1 MTSTSQGRQIQMIDR
16 AAERLVLLA
25 VVIQWRAPPAEGQ
38 AEQAR
43 AVPEIARPG
52 APTNVSN
59 IGDPAN
65 DCSGCEDNTINQC
78 CGAEACPGYQ
88 PWTAG
93 GRGAAG
99 GASGGTGL
107 ASDSVATPA
116 PVTSMGGPDGDEEGS
131 SRRREG
137 EMLLLI
143 FFLTIICG
151 MCVFCM
157 VLLLVKWQ

>member
-1 MTSTSQGRQIQMIDR
+1 MSGVPTVDRGGPGRSR
-16 AAERLVLLA
+16 FKLVT
-25 VVIQWRAPPAEGQ
+25 VWIW
-38 AEQAR
+38 
-43 AVPEIARPG
+43 
-52 APTNVSN
+52 
-59 IGDPAN
+59 
-65 DCSGCEDNTINQC
+65 
-78 CGAEACPGYQ
+78 
-88 PWTAG
+88 
-93 GRGAAG
+93 
-99 GASGGTGL
+99 
-107 ASDSVATPA
+107 ASDGVATPA